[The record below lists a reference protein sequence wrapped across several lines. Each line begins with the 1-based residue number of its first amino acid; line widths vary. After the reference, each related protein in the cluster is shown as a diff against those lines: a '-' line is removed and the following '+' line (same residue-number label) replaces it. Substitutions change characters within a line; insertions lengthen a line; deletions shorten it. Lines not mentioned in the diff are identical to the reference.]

1 MRIDINRLNP
11 DEFTDW
17 NNEFLNKFKEID
29 VNSNY
34 QKMRYGLSKDRQTI
48 FAKKLNFVEKIFM
61 YLNLFGYGK
70 YSKKSFEKAMKE
82 MKVLTDHN
90 EPKNESFRDKID
102 RCWKHYFDSK
112 IPSQEKPAPASSS
125 TAIKPVDLMDASYKC
140 PSSSPVS
147 NHTDWTSDHTPVFY
161 KLQNQS
167 SQDLG
172 ICSWNLLKKCRGRN
186 NPWSE
191 NETDT
196 QFKARLGVQIKF
208 LQDLVKS
215 GNKGIIALQ
224 EADSFSGTDEFKS
237 FKTFLNQEGWDFVKS
252 NNGEMVTLYN
262 KNVLNHVGNSEEPAE
277 FHSQGHSRALKS
289 QFQYKNGNDS
299 FDFYN
304 LHLDFSKDYANTMNA
319 VQVNGNHDKILV
331 GDTNHT
337 PDQLRFDPK
346 FNAAIPTNIGNTQ
359 PNNPPVLVDHRNQQT
374 RRHDNL
380 QCYFSSNTPLKV
392 EEAELLYF
400 TPGPNNQA
408 KVAYKKLSNML

>member
-1 MRIDINRLNP
+1 M
-11 DEFTDW
+11 
-17 NNEFLNKFKEID
+17 
-29 VNSNY
+29 
-34 QKMRYGLSKDRQTI
+34 
-48 FAKKLNFVEKIFM
+48 
-61 YLNLFGYGK
+61 
-70 YSKKSFEKAMKE
+70 
-82 MKVLTDHN
+82 
-90 EPKNESFRDKID
+90 
-102 RCWKHYFDSK
+102 
-112 IPSQEKPAPASSS
+112 
-125 TAIKPVDLMDASYKC
+125 
-140 PSSSPVS
+140 
-147 NHTDWTSDHTPVFY
+147 
-161 KLQNQS
+161 
-167 SQDLG
+167 
-172 ICSWNLLKKCRGRN
+172 
-186 NPWSE
+186 
-191 NETDT
+191 
-196 QFKARLGVQIKF
+196 
-208 LQDLVKS
+208 
-215 GNKGIIALQ
+215 
-224 EADSFSGTDEFKS
+224 
-237 FKTFLNQEGWDFVKS
+237 
-252 NNGEMVTLYN
+252 
-262 KNVLNHVGNSEEPAE
+262 GNSEEPAE